1 MMERIGQQI
10 GNYQLIHHIGQGG
23 FADVYM
29 GQHISDKTQVAIK
42 VLHENLTYEEIK
54 KFLEQ
59 AHTLSHLNHPHIIRI
74 LDFGM
79 EEHTPFLVMDYAP
92 YGTLRQ
98 HYPKG
103 TQLPLS
109 TVVTYVKSLADALQY
124 IHDHGFIHRDIK
136 PHNMLIGPQHQIML
150 SDFGTAVVAESMGY
164 RRQKIQEFE
173 GTILYAAPEQIR
185 GKPRISSDQYALGIV
200 IYEWLT
206 GSWPFYGTVE
216 EIASQ
221 HTLTSPA
228 PLSQKVPTLPL
239 AVEQVVLKALAKDP
253 YERFESIQALAK
265 ALERASRLEQT
276 SHRISQP
283 LTPLPTPIPLTSEEK
298 RDLPPT
304 ETPLLT
310 YQGHSD
316 KIHMLAWSPDGRYL
330 ASSSLDETIQIWDAL
345 TGTTVSTHC
354 GNSLQPQALAWS
366 PDSPLLAFTSGL
378 ACEIIQICDI
388 STGHISTKHPIYSDH
403 AESIQALAWSPDGHF
418 LASASEDKTVRIWN
432 VTTGRVIFVY
442 RGHSA
447 PVIDVIW
454 SPDGRRLASAS
465 EDKTAQAWNATTGS
479 NIAVF
484 YGHRDKVNAVT
495 YSPGNTLIASASDD
509 TTVQVWD
516 SSTGRKV
523 LIYRDH
529 TGGASSAAWSPNGTS
544 IASSSLDETV
554 HVWNALTGTT
564 LFTYTGHTDWVST
577 IAWSPDGQ
585 RIASGSWDKTVQ
597 VWEVKSINSP
607 GK

>member
-10 GNYQLIHHIGQGG
+10 GSYQLIHHIGQGG
-23 FADVYM
+23 FADVYV
-29 GQHISDKTQVAIK
+29 GQDISLNTQVAIK
-42 VLHENLTYEEIK
+42 VLHAELTYEKTK

-59 AHTLSHLNHPHIIRI
+59 AHTISSLDHPHIVRI
-74 LDFGM
+74 LDFGI
-79 EEHTPFLVMDYAP
+79 ENNTPFFVMDYAP
-92 YGTLRQ
+92 HGTLRQ
-98 HYPKG
+98 RHPKG

-109 TVVTYVKSLADALQY
+109 TVVVYVKPLADALQY
-124 IHDHGFIHRDIK
+124 VHELGFIHRDIK

-150 SDFGTAVVAESMGY
+150 SDFGTSVVAESMGY

-216 EIASQ
+216 EIANQ
-221 HTLTSPA
+221 HTLALPA

-253 YERFESIQALAK
+253 YERFESIQAFAK

-276 SHRISQP
+276 SYRIGQP
-283 LTPLPTPIPLTSEEK
+283 LTPLPTPLSLTIEEK
-298 RDLPPT
+298 LDLPPT
-304 ETPLLT
+304 EAPLLT

-316 KIHMLAWSPDGRYL
+316 KIHMLAWSPDSKYI
-330 ASSSLDETIQIWDAL
+330 ASSRLDETIQIWDAL
-345 TGTTVSTHC
+345 TGTTIFTIRSS
-354 GNSLQPQALAWS
+354 SLQPQVLTWS
-366 PDSPLLAFTSGL
+366 PDSTLLALTSGL
-378 ACEIIQICDI
+378 SCETIQIWDV
-388 STGHISTKHPIYSDH
+388 S
-403 AESIQALAWSPDGHF
+403 
-418 LASASEDKTVRIWN
+418 
-432 VTTGRVIFVY
+432 TGRVIFIY

-447 PVIDVIW
+447 PVTNVAW
-454 SPDGRRLASAS
+454 SPDSRRIASAS
-465 EDKTAQAWNATTGS
+465 VDKTAQAWDATTGS
-479 NIAVF
+479 NIAIF
-484 YGHRDKVNAVT
+484 YGHRAKVNAVT

-523 LIYRDH
+523 LIYKDH
-529 TGGASSAAWSPNGTS
+529 TAGASSAVWSPNGMS

-554 HVWNALTGTT
+554 HVWNALTGTI
-564 LFTYTGHTDWVST
+564 LFMYTGHTDWVGPLS
-577 IAWSPDGQ
+577 WSPHGK

-597 VWEVKSINSP
+597 VWAVKSVNP
-607 GK
+607 PPK

>member
-10 GNYQLIHHIGQGG
+10 GSYQLIHHIGQGG

-29 GQHISDKTQVAIK
+29 GQRISGKSQVAIK

-59 AHTLSHLNHPHIIRI
+59 AQTLSHLNHPHIVRI

-79 EEHTPFLVMDYAP
+79 EQHMPFLVMDYAP

-98 HYPKG
+98 RHPKG

-109 TVVTYVKSLADALQY
+109 TVVAYVKPLADALQY
-124 IHDHGFIHRDIK
+124 VHELGFIHRDIK

-150 SDFGTAVVAESMGY
+150 SDFGTSVVAESMGY

-216 EIASQ
+216 EIANQ
-221 HTLTSPA
+221 HTLALPA

-253 YERFESIQALAK
+253 YERFESIQAFAK

-276 SHRISQP
+276 SYRIGQP
-283 LTPLPTPIPLTSEEK
+283 LTPLPTPLSLTIEEK
-298 RDLPPT
+298 LDLPPT
-304 ETPLLT
+304 EAPLLT

-316 KIHMLAWSPDGRYL
+316 KIHMLAWSPDSKYI

-345 TGTTVSTHC
+345 TGTTIFTIRSS
-354 GNSLQPQALAWS
+354 SLQPQVLTWS
-366 PDSPLLAFTSGL
+366 PDSTLLALTSGL
-378 ACEIIQICDI
+378 SCETIQIWDI
-388 STGHISTKHPIYSDH
+388 STGRISAKHPTYTGH
-403 AESIQALAWSPDGHF
+403 TESILSLAWSPDGRC
-418 LASASEDKTVRIWN
+418 LASASEDKTIHIWD
-432 VTTGRVIFVY
+432 VSTGRVIFIY

-447 PVIDVIW
+447 PVTNVAW
-454 SPDGRRLASAS
+454 SPDSRRIASAS
-465 EDKTAQAWNATTGS
+465 EDKTAQAWDATTGS
-479 NIAVF
+479 SIAIF

-523 LIYRDH
+523 LIYKDH
-529 TGGASSAAWSPNGTS
+529 TAGASSAVWSPNGMS

-554 HVWNALTGTT
+554 HVWKALTGTI
-564 LFTYTGHTDWVST
+564 LFMYTGHTDWVGPLS
-577 IAWSPDGQ
+577 WSPDGKC
-585 RIASGSWDKTVQ
+585 IASGSWDKTVQ
-597 VWEVKSINSP
+597 VWAVKSVNP
-607 GK
+607 PPK